1 MTHRASRFRRNIAS
15 GEPGATRSDDQG
27 SIRGVAAQGCCD
39 PVDIIGQNLCH
50 DGRGARIFQHL
61 HNSGAGAVL
70 LLAAGA
76 SLWLL
81 LRLNPIRDAWLGTKL
96 LLVVAYVI
104 AGMLAMK
111 RGRPWGTRV
120 ASLGCALLL
129 FALIASVAATHNRSG
144 WFGVRQ

>member
-1 MTHRASRFRRNIAS
+1 MLKFAHVTLVTASGMLFAARSIAS
-15 GEPGATRSDDQG
+15 LNDYAWPMRDAWRRLSYVIDT
-27 SIRGVAAQGCCD
+27 
-39 PVDIIGQNLCH
+39 
-50 DGRGARIFQHL
+50 
-61 HNSGAGAVL
+61 L

-104 AGMLAMK
+104 AGTLAMK

-129 FALIASVAATHNRSG
+129 FALIASVAATHNPSG